1 MIRDVAWRGESPY
14 LVPAAKVEAI
24 GDGGRFGSL
33 LAETVREVAE

>member
-1 MIRDVAWRGESPY
+1 LTSLIQQTSKEI
-14 LVPAAKVEAI
+14 AKVEAI